1 MHLAA
6 VFNDAAKTYILYA
19 NGVAV
24 STQSET
30 AATAPNAQALV
41 FGRSGCTGCGSE
53 RWRGLLD
60 DIRISSRPLSAGE
73 VQADMNRDL

>member
-1 MHLAA
+1 M
-6 VFNDAAKTYILYA
+6 FNDAANTYTLYV

-30 AATAPNAQALV
+30 AALAPNAQALV

-60 DIRISSRPLSAGE
+60 EIRIDNRPLSSGE
-73 VQADMNRDL
+73 VQADMNRGL